1 MIPIRL
7 QIPAHADYIDLVRL
21 CLYGVASK
29 MGFAYEDI
37 EDMKV
42 AASEAC
48 NNAVLHGNP
57 NNSTGVIDISFNLAA
72 TNLSIVV
79 KDQGPSFDYADVLE
93 KAESLHNK
101 QLSHLRGGGLGI
113 FLMQA
118 LMDKVEVDNSN
129 GTELTLTK
137 FVTTQNSLVKE

>member
-1 MIPIRL
+1 MNPIRL

-21 CLYGVASK
+21 CLYGIATK
-29 MGFAYEDI
+29 MGFTYEDI

-48 NNAVLHGNP
+48 NNAVLHGSP
-57 NNSTGVIDISFNLAA
+57 QRTGVIDISFNLSA

-79 KDQGPSFDYADVLE
+79 KDQGPSFNHKEGLE

-101 QLSHLRGGGLGI
+101 KMSNLRSGGLGL
-113 FLMQA
+113 FLMQT
-118 LMDKVEVDNSN
+118 LMDKVEINNSN

-137 FVTTQNSLVKE
+137 FVTAQNSLDKE

>member
-1 MIPIRL
+1 MNSIRL
-7 QIPAHADYIDLVRL
+7 QIPARADYIDLVRL
-21 CLYGVASK
+21 SLYGIATK
-29 MGFAYEDI
+29 MGFNYEDI

-57 NNSTGVIDISFNLAA
+57 NNSTGVIDISFNLSA

-79 KDQGPSFDYADVLE
+79 KDQGPSFNYTEVLE
-93 KAESLHNK
+93 KAEPLHNK
-101 QLSHLRGGGLGI
+101 EMSSLRSGGLGM

-137 FVTTQNSLVKE
+137 FITRG